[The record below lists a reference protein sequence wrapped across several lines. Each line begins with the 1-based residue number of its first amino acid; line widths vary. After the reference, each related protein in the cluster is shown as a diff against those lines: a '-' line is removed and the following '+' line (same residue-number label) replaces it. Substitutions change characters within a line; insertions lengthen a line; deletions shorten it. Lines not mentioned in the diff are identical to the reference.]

1 MKNYAKTNVGTEG
14 RAELHEA
21 LSLTGAEVSLNQ
33 LPAGVGVPFVHAHKS
48 NEEIYGILEG
58 RGTAVIDGETVALTA
73 GDWLRISPETKRQF
87 SAAADCGITFVCI
100 QVKENSLGGFTA
112 DDAIVF

>member
-21 LSLTGAEVSLNQ
+21 LSLTGAEVSLNR
-33 LPAGVGVPFVHAHKS
+33 LPAGAGVPFVHAHKN

-58 RGTAVIDGETVALTA
+58 RGTAVIDGETVALDFA
-73 GDWLRISPETKRQF
+73 GSQAAVFRRGGLRDHLRVHPGKGELSGRLHRRRCHCVLIRSK
-87 SAAADCGITFVCI
+87 
-100 QVKENSLGGFTA
+100 K
-112 DDAIVF
+112 